1 MHKLLLSGFFLLL
14 VLPGPAQ
21 NFIGRKAEEIRK
33 YMTTEQN
40 NFSLDETTV
49 NKVYKYLKYVDEM
62 ETRTAL
68 YFLSDDD
75 VCTWYKVVYDNDLLL
90 SVIAGLDSTCR
101 KVSDTLWLEK
111 SGENTCQKILKRQD
125 WFFTVITKP
134 VEQDTVKQ

>member
-75 VCTWYKVVYDNDLLL
+75 VCTWYKVVYDNDLLP